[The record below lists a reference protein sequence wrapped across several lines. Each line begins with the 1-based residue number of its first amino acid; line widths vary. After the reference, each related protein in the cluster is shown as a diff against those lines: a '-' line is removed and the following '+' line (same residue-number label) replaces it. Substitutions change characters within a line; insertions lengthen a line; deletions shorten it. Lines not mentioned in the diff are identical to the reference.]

1 MKFPVPLSILCVFL
15 SFIGD
20 IGAKP
25 QQKNGFLRKKREIMD
40 QIRLIA
46 DKIED
51 SARKGGDS
59 DTKVQN
65 NVFERKKRAVIEAF
79 IDEALSMS
87 EEDLNKEPVDQNPYE
102 ELKILS
108 GDDASKFVEVNKVDE
123 KSSQDIVN
131 VDGRLD
137 EKKLDEKSRPD
148 EDSIDIT
155 INVVESEN
163 LEADF
168 NKALD
173 RFESEHITQNNASE
187 EDTVVESGD
196 GNMIE
201 NSHRGRGIGSVE
213 SDMIRFILHKVFLLP
228 LLTQQRLAVPLHQPP
243 RESRAFRCY
252 GPASSHCVRG
262 VCSVVCS
269 HGEKVHMYCD
279 TNSVLVKNTGV
290 VGELSKLEVMCGY

>member
-108 GDDASKFVEVNKVDE
+108 GDDVEVNKVEDKSPQDE
-123 KSSQDIVN
+123 AN
-131 VDGRLD
+131 VDIRLD
-137 EKKLDEKSRPD
+137 EKKLDEKSRLD
-148 EDSIDIT
+148 EDSIDFT
-155 INVVESEN
+155 INVAESEN
-163 LEADF
+163 LAADF

-173 RFESEHITQNNASE
+173 RFESEHITQNN
-187 EDTVVESGD
+187 EDDTIVESGD
-196 GNMIE
+196 DIKIE
-201 NSHRGRGIGSVE
+201 ESHRGIGSVD
-213 SDMIRFILHKVFLLP
+213 SDMIRFILRKVFLLP
-228 LLTQQRLAVPLHQPP
+228 LLTQQRFAVPLHQPP
-243 RESRAFRCY
+243 RESHTFRCY
-252 GPASSHCVRG
+252 GPASSHCNRG

>member
-1 MKFPVPLSILCVFL
+1 MKFPVPLSILCAFL
-15 SFIGD
+15 SLIGD

-108 GDDASKFVEVNKVDE
+108 GDAASKVEVNKVDE
-123 KSSQDIVN
+123 KSPQDEAN
-131 VDGRLD
+131 VDSIRLD
-137 EKKLDEKSRPD
+137 EKKSDEKSRLD

-173 RFESEHITQNNASE
+173 RFESEHITQNN
-187 EDTVVESGD
+187 EDDTIVESGD
-196 GNMIE
+196 DIKIE
-201 NSHRGRGIGSVE
+201 ESHRGIGSVD
-213 SDMIRFILHKVFLLP
+213 SDMIRFILRKVFLLP
-228 LLTQQRLAVPLHQPP
+228 LLTQQRFAVPLHQPP
-243 RESRAFRCY
+243 RESHTFRCY
-252 GPASSHCVRG
+252 GPASSHCIRG

-290 VGELSKLEVMCGY
+290 VGELSKLDVMCGY

>member
-1 MKFPVPLSILCVFL
+1 MMFPVPSSILCVFL
-15 SFIGD
+15 FLIGD
-20 IGAKP
+20 IGTKP

-40 QIRLIA
+40 QIRFIA

-59 DTKVQN
+59 DIKVQN

-87 EEDLNKEPVDQNPYE
+87 EEDLNKEPLDQNPYE
-102 ELKILS
+102 ELSLLS
-108 GDDASKFVEVNKVDE
+108 GDDASKVVEVNKVDE
-123 KSSQDIVN
+123 KSSQDKVN
-131 VDGRLD
+131 VDVKLD
-137 EKKLDEKSRPD
+137 EKKLDEKSRPE

-173 RFESEHITQNNASE
+173 LFESEHITQNNDFE

-196 GNMIE
+196 GIRIGD
-201 NSHRGRGIGSVE
+201 SHRGIESVD
-213 SDMIRFILHKVFLLP
+213 SDMIRFILRKVFLLP
-228 LLTQQRLAVPLHQPP
+228 LLTQQRFAVPLHQPP
-243 RESRAFRCY
+243 RESHTFRCY
-252 GPASSHCVRG
+252 GPASSHCIRG

>member
-108 GDDASKFVEVNKVDE
+108 GDDASKVVEVNKVDE
-123 KSSQDIVN
+123 KSPQDEAN
-131 VDGRLD
+131 VDIRLD
-137 EKKLDEKSRPD
+137 EKKLDEKSRLD

-173 RFESEHITQNNASE
+173 RFESEHITQNN
-187 EDTVVESGD
+187 EDDTIVESGD
-196 GNMIE
+196 DIKIE
-201 NSHRGRGIGSVE
+201 ESHRGIGSVD
-213 SDMIRFILHKVFLLP
+213 SDMIRFILRKVFLLP
-228 LLTQQRLAVPLHQPP
+228 LLTQQRFAVPLHQPP
-243 RESRAFRCY
+243 RESHAFRCY
-252 GPASSHCVRG
+252 GPASSHCIRG

>member
-1 MKFPVPLSILCVFL
+1 MKFPAPLSMLCVFL
-15 SFIGD
+15 FLIGD

-25 QQKNGFLRKKREIMD
+25 QQKNGFLKKKREIMD
-40 QIRLIA
+40 QIRFIA

-59 DTKVQN
+59 DIKVQN

-102 ELKILS
+102 ELNLLS
-108 GDDASKFVEVNKVDE
+108 GDDASKVVKVNKVDE
-123 KSSQDIVN
+123 KSSQDKVN
-131 VDGRLD
+131 VDVKLD

-148 EDSIDIT
+148 LDSIDIT
-155 INVVESEN
+155 INVNESEN

-173 RFESEHITQNNASE
+173 LFESEHITQNNASE
-187 EDTVVESGD
+187 EDTVVESGNGIRID
-196 GNMIE
+196 DT
-201 NSHRGRGIGSVE
+201 HRGIGSVD
-213 SDMIRFILHKVFLLP
+213 SDMIRFILRKVFLLP
-228 LLTQQRLAVPLHQPP
+228 LLTQQRFVVPLHQPP

-252 GPASSHCVRG
+252 GPASSHCYRG

-290 VGELSKLEVMCGY
+290 MGELSKLEVMCGY

>member
-59 DTKVQN
+59 DIKVQN

-79 IDEALSMS
+79 INEALSMS
-87 EEDLNKEPVDQNPYE
+87 EEDLNKEPVVQNPYE
-102 ELKILS
+102 ELNVLS
-108 GDDASKFVEVNKVDE
+108 GDDASKVVEVNKVDE
-123 KSSQDIVN
+123 KSSQDKVN
-131 VDGRLD
+131 VDVKLD

-173 RFESEHITQNNASE
+173 LFESEHITQNNASE

-196 GNMIE
+196 GIRIDG
-201 NSHRGRGIGSVE
+201 SHRGIGSID
-213 SDMIRFILHKVFLLP
+213 SDMIRFILRKVFLLP
-228 LLTQQRLAVPLHQPP
+228 LLTQQRFAVPLHQPP
-243 RESRAFRCY
+243 RESHTFRCY
-252 GPASSHCVRG
+252 GPASSHCNRG

>member
-87 EEDLNKEPVDQNPYE
+87 EEDLNKEPVDQHPYE

-108 GDDASKFVEVNKVDE
+108 GDDAPKVDEVIKVDE
-123 KSSQDIVN
+123 KSSQNKVN
-131 VDGRLD
+131 VDIRLD

-148 EDSIDIT
+148 EDSIDVT
-155 INVVESEN
+155 INVGESEN

-173 RFESEHITQNNASE
+173 RFESEHITQNH
-187 EDTVVESGD
+187 EDDTIVESGD
-196 GNMIE
+196 DIKIE
-201 NSHRGRGIGSVE
+201 ESHRGIGSVD
-213 SDMIRFILHKVFLLP
+213 SDMIRFILRKVFLLP
-228 LLTQQRLAVPLHQPP
+228 LLTQQRFAVPLHQPP
-243 RESRAFRCY
+243 RESHTFRCY
-252 GPASSHCVRG
+252 GPASSHCNRG

>member
-1 MKFPVPLSILCVFL
+1 MKIPVPLSILCVFL

-25 QQKNGFLRKKREIMD
+25 QQKNGFLKKKREIMD

-108 GDDASKFVEVNKVDE
+108 GDGDDASKVVEVNKVDE
-123 KSSQDIVN
+123 KSPQDEAN
-131 VDGRLD
+131 VDLRFD
-137 EKKLDEKSRPD
+137 EKKLDEKSRLD

-173 RFESEHITQNNASE
+173 RFESEHITQNNDD
-187 EDTVVESGD
+187 DTIVESGD
-196 GNMIE
+196 DIKIE
-201 NSHRGRGIGSVE
+201 ESHRGIGSVD
-213 SDMIRFILHKVFLLP
+213 SDMIRFILRKVFLLP
-228 LLTQQRLAVPLHQPP
+228 LLTQQRFAVPLHQPP
-243 RESRAFRCY
+243 RESHTFRCY
-252 GPASSHCVRG
+252 GPASSHCIRG

>member
-1 MKFPVPLSILCVFL
+1 MKVLVPLSILCVFL

-108 GDDASKFVEVNKVDE
+108 GDDASKVVEVNKVDK
-123 KSSQDIVN
+123 KSPQYEAN
-131 VDGRLD
+131 VDIRLD
-137 EKKLDEKSRPD
+137 EKKLDEKSRLD

-173 RFESEHITQNNASE
+173 RFESEHITQNN
-187 EDTVVESGD
+187 EDDTIVESGD
-196 GNMIE
+196 DIKIE
-201 NSHRGRGIGSVE
+201 ESHRGIGSVD
-213 SDMIRFILHKVFLLP
+213 SDMIRFILRKVFLLP
-228 LLTQQRLAVPLHQPP
+228 LLTQQRFAVPLHQPP
-243 RESRAFRCY
+243 RESHTFRCY
-252 GPASSHCVRG
+252 GPASSHCIRG

-290 VGELSKLEVMCGY
+290 VGELSKLDVMCGY

>member
-108 GDDASKFVEVNKVDE
+108 GDDASKVVEVNKVDE
-123 KSSQDIVN
+123 KSPQDEAN
-131 VDGRLD
+131 VDIRLD
-137 EKKLDEKSRPD
+137 EKKLDEKSRLD

-173 RFESEHITQNNASE
+173 RFESEHITQNN
-187 EDTVVESGD
+187 EDDTIVESGD
-196 GNMIE
+196 DIE
-201 NSHRGRGIGSVE
+201 IEESQRGIGSVD
-213 SDMIRFILHKVFLLP
+213 SDMIRFILRKVFLLP
-228 LLTQQRLAVPLHQPP
+228 LLTQQRFAVPLHQPP
-243 RESRAFRCY
+243 RESHSFRCY

>member
-1 MKFPVPLSILCVFL
+1 MKVLVPLSILCVFL

-87 EEDLNKEPVDQNPYE
+87 EDDLKKEPVDQNPYE

-108 GDDASKFVEVNKVDE
+108 GDDASKVVEVNKVDE
-123 KSSQDIVN
+123 KSSQDKVN
-131 VDGRLD
+131 VDIRLD

-148 EDSIDIT
+148 EDSIT
-155 INVVESEN
+155 INVVESDY

-173 RFESEHITQNNASE
+173 RFESEHITQNNASD

-196 GNMIE
+196 GDSDSIE

-213 SDMIRFILHKVFLLP
+213 SDMIRFILRKVFLLP
-228 LLTQQRLAVPLHQPP
+228 LLTQQRFAVPLHQPP
-243 RESRAFRCY
+243 RESHTFRCY
-252 GPASSHCVRG
+252 GPASSHCIRG

-290 VGELSKLEVMCGY
+290 VGELSKLDVMCGY

>member
-1 MKFPVPLSILCVFL
+1 MKIPVLLSILCVFL
-15 SFIGD
+15 SLIGD

-87 EEDLNKEPVDQNPYE
+87 EEDLNKEPVDQHPYE

-108 GDDASKFVEVNKVDE
+108 GDDALKVDEVNKVDE
-123 KSSQDIVN
+123 KSSQDKVN
-131 VDGRLD
+131 VDIRLD
-137 EKKLDEKSRPD
+137 EKKLDEKSLPD
-148 EDSIDIT
+148 EDSIDVT
-155 INVVESEN
+155 INVGESEN

-173 RFESEHITQNNASE
+173 RLESEHITQTNATG

-196 GNMIE
+196 GTIRIE
-201 NSHRGRGIGSVE
+201 KSHRGIGSVD
-213 SDMIRFILHKVFLLP
+213 SDMIRFILRKVFLLP
-228 LLTQQRLAVPLHQPP
+228 LLTQQRFAVPLHQPP
-243 RESRAFRCY
+243 RESHTFRCY
-252 GPASSHCVRG
+252 GPASSHCIRG

>member
-1 MKFPVPLSILCVFL
+1 MKFPAPLSMLCVFL
-15 SFIGD
+15 FLIGD

-25 QQKNGFLRKKREIMD
+25 QQKNGFLKKKREIMD
-40 QIRLIA
+40 QIRFIA

-59 DTKVQN
+59 DIKVQN

-87 EEDLNKEPVDQNPYE
+87 EEDLNKEPVDQHPYE

-108 GDDASKFVEVNKVDE
+108 GDDAPKVDEVIKVDE
-123 KSSQDIVN
+123 KSSQNKVN
-131 VDGRLD
+131 VDIRLD

-148 EDSIDIT
+148 EDSIDVT
-155 INVVESEN
+155 INVGESEN

-173 RFESEHITQNNASE
+173 RFESEHITQNN
-187 EDTVVESGD
+187 EDDTIVESGD
-196 GNMIE
+196 DIKIE
-201 NSHRGRGIGSVE
+201 ESHRGIGSVD
-213 SDMIRFILHKVFLLP
+213 SDMIRFILRKVFLLP
-228 LLTQQRLAVPLHQPP
+228 LLTQQRFAVPLHQPP
-243 RESRAFRCY
+243 RESHTFRCY
-252 GPASSHCVRG
+252 GPASSHCIRG

>member
-1 MKFPVPLSILCVFL
+1 MKFPVHLSILCVFL
-15 SFIGD
+15 SLIGD
-20 IGAKP
+20 IGTKP
-25 QQKNGFLRKKREIMD
+25 QQKNGFLRKKRELMD

-108 GDDASKFVEVNKVDE
+108 GDDAFKVVEVNKLDENE
-123 KSSQDIVN
+123 KSPQDEAN
-131 VDGRLD
+131 VDIRLV
-137 EKKLDEKSRPD
+137 KKKMDEKSRLD

-173 RFESEHITQNNASE
+173 RFESEHITQNN
-187 EDTVVESGD
+187 EDDTIVESGD
-196 GNMIE
+196 DIKIE
-201 NSHRGRGIGSVE
+201 ESHRGIGSVD
-213 SDMIRFILHKVFLLP
+213 SDMIRFILRKVFLLP
-228 LLTQQRLAVPLHQPP
+228 LLTQQRFAVPLHQPP
-243 RESRAFRCY
+243 RESHTFRCY
-252 GPASSHCVRG
+252 GPASSHCIRG

-290 VGELSKLEVMCGY
+290 VGELSKLEVMCG

>member
-1 MKFPVPLSILCVFL
+1 MGGYWSMKIPVLMGILCIFL
-15 SFIGD
+15 SLIGA

-87 EEDLNKEPVDQNPYE
+87 EEDLNKEPVDQHPYE

-108 GDDASKFVEVNKVDE
+108 GDDALKVDEVNKVDE
-123 KSSQDIVN
+123 KSS
-131 VDGRLD
+131 
-137 EKKLDEKSRPD
+137 PD
-148 EDSIDIT
+148 EDSIDVT
-155 INVVESEN
+155 INVGESEN

-173 RFESEHITQNNASE
+173 RLESEHITQTNATG

-196 GNMIE
+196 GTIRIE
-201 NSHRGRGIGSVE
+201 KSHRGIGSVD
-213 SDMIRFILHKVFLLP
+213 SDMIRFILRKVFLLP
-228 LLTQQRLAVPLHQPP
+228 LLTHQRFAVPLHQPP
-243 RESRAFRCY
+243 RESHTFRCY
-252 GPASSHCVRG
+252 GPASSHCIRG

-269 HGEKVHMYCD
+269 HGEKVHMYYD

>member
-108 GDDASKFVEVNKVDE
+108 GDDASKVVEGNKVDE
-123 KSSQDIVN
+123 KLPQDEANLDI
-131 VDGRLD
+131 RLD
-137 EKKLDEKSRPD
+137 EKKLDEKSRLD

-173 RFESEHITQNNASE
+173 RFESEHITQNN
-187 EDTVVESGD
+187 EDDTIVESGD
-196 GNMIE
+196 DIKIE
-201 NSHRGRGIGSVE
+201 ESHRGIGSVD
-213 SDMIRFILHKVFLLP
+213 SDMIRFILRKVFLLP
-228 LLTQQRLAVPLHQPP
+228 LLTQQRFAVPLHQPP
-243 RESRAFRCY
+243 RESHAFRCY
-252 GPASSHCVRG
+252 GPASSHCNRG

-290 VGELSKLEVMCGY
+290 VGELSKLEVMCG

>member
-87 EEDLNKEPVDQNPYE
+87 EEDLNKEPVDQHPYE

-108 GDDASKFVEVNKVDE
+108 GDDAPKVDEVIKVDE
-123 KSSQDIVN
+123 KSSQNKVN
-131 VDGRLD
+131 VDIRLD

-148 EDSIDIT
+148 EDSIDVT
-155 INVVESEN
+155 INVGESEN

-173 RFESEHITQNNASE
+173 RFESEHLTQNN
-187 EDTVVESGD
+187 EDDTIVESGD
-196 GNMIE
+196 DIKIE
-201 NSHRGRGIGSVE
+201 ESHRGIGSID
-213 SDMIRFILHKVFLLP
+213 SDMIRFILRKVFLLP
-228 LLTQQRLAVPLHQPP
+228 LLTQPRFAVPLHQPP
-243 RESRAFRCY
+243 RESHAFRCY
-252 GPASSHCVRG
+252 GPASSHCIRG

>member
-87 EEDLNKEPVDQNPYE
+87 EEDLNKEPVDQHPYE

-108 GDDASKFVEVNKVDE
+108 GDDAPKVDEVIKVDE
-123 KSSQDIVN
+123 KSSQNKVN
-131 VDGRLD
+131 VDIRLD

-148 EDSIDIT
+148 EDSIDVT
-155 INVVESEN
+155 INVGESEN

-173 RFESEHITQNNASE
+173 RFESEHITQNN
-187 EDTVVESGD
+187 EDDTIVESGD
-196 GNMIE
+196 AIKIE
-201 NSHRGRGIGSVE
+201 ESHRGIGSVD
-213 SDMIRFILHKVFLLP
+213 SDMIRFILRKVFLLP
-228 LLTQQRLAVPLHQPP
+228 LLTQQRFAVPLHQPP
-243 RESRAFRCY
+243 RESHAFRCY
-252 GPASSHCVRG
+252 GPASSHCIRG

>member
-1 MKFPVPLSILCVFL
+1 MKIPILLSILGVFL
-15 SFIGD
+15 FGD

-46 DKIED
+46 EKIED
-51 SARKGGDS
+51 SARKGVDS
-59 DTKVQN
+59 NTKVQN

-87 EEDLNKEPVDQNPYE
+87 EKDLNKEPVDQHPYE

-108 GDDASKFVEVNKVDE
+108 GDDAPKVDEVNKVDE
-123 KSSQDIVN
+123 KSSQDKVN
-131 VDGRLD
+131 VDIRLD

-173 RFESEHITQNNASE
+173 RFESEHITQTE
-187 EDTVVESGD
+187 EDTVVESDD
-196 GNMIE
+196 GTRVE
-201 NSHRGRGIGSVE
+201 KSHRGIGSVD
-213 SDMIRFILHKVFLLP
+213 SDMIRFILRKVFLLP
-228 LLTQQRLAVPLHQPP
+228 LLTQQRFAVPLHQPP
-243 RESRAFRCY
+243 RESHAFRCY
-252 GPASSHCVRG
+252 GPASSHCNRG